1 MLQRPRCTAFPY
13 GTLEVPCCEQAHG
26 SYRPVSAVA
35 HPAARSLHS
44 RPQCSRPQ
52 PPRSHRHV
60 LRHFLLRGKRPAGRP
75 PALPALPVPQR
86 GCHGATSPAR
96 GARPARGERQA
107 HLEWG
112 RPGLPVLHGTRRT
125 RAADLPSLTVRNG
138 VQSHPTA
145 FAFG

>member
-26 SYRPVSAVA
+26 GYRPVSAVA
-35 HPAARSLHS
+35 HPAARS
-44 RPQCSRPQ
+44 RRSRPQ

-60 LRHFLLRGKRPAGRP
+60 LRHVLLRGQRPAGRP
-75 PALPALPVPQR
+75 AALPALPAPRR
-86 GCHGATSPAR
+86 GCRGATSPAR
-96 GARPARGERQA
+96 GARPAGGERQA
-107 HLEWG
+107 HLERG
-112 RPGLPVLHGTRRT
+112 GPGLPVLRGTRRT
-125 RAADLPSLTVRNG
+125 RGADLPSLTVRNG